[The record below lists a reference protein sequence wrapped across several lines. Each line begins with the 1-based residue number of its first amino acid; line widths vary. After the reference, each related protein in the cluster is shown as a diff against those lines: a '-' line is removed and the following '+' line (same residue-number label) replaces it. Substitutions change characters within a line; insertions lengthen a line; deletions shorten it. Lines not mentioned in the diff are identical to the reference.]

1 MAKQEDDDIRAG
13 LDEDLNDIRALL
25 NTDKRKPLPSQNRLF
40 ARSELETKHSEEAE
54 GGDKKS
60 DEDYEDYDKALR
72 ELAFDRRAQASDR
85 TKTEEEL
92 ALEEKEQ
99 LEKAERARK
108 RRMEG
113 LDSESEDEGGNRHSH
128 KRGGNKKQRKAGAP
142 QGDDLDD
149 DYLDEME
156 HDKQELGAGLT
167 LDDIQNGAYDLN
179 ADMETDED
187 EESGEEGSGDEEEE
201 EDDDDEESEI
211 DDLEGDEVPDFGD
224 EDDDDMNEVGQHG
237 KVVKKASKNA
247 APSTPATAEIPYTF
261 DCPSTHGEFLSI
273 MEGLKTEDAL
283 IVVKRIRVLYH
294 VKLSPENKAKMGLFF
309 GVVVDHLGYVAST
322 VSPLPTKVL
331 ESLGQHIFE
340 MAQQVPDAAAGVF
353 TNKVKQMQGDMSK
366 KLRLGQKS
374 SCLPDVEDLAILR
387 SLGQVFSTS
396 DLHHLVATPA
406 SLFMAQALAQ
416 CPIRTEIDIGRG
428 LFLTQLF
435 LEVQYNTSVS
445 RQTANSLSIYSIKL
459 SPKGLCLNLSTFY
472 NAP

>member
-54 GGDKKS
+54 GGKKP
-60 DEDYEDYDKALR
+60 DEEYEDYDKALR
-72 ELAFDRRAQASDR
+72 ELAFDRRAQATDR

-113 LDSESEDEGGNRHSH
+113 VESDSEDEGSNRHSH

-179 ADMETDED
+179 ADMETDEED
-187 EESGEEGSGDEEEE
+187 EESGEEEGSG
-201 EDDDDEESEI
+201 DDDEESEI

-237 KVVKKASKNA
+237 TVVKKASKKA
-247 APSTPATAEIPYTF
+247 MAPVTSTPAEIPYTF

-273 MEGLKTEDAL
+273 MEGLTTEDAL
-283 IVVKRIRVLYH
+283 VVVKRIRVLYH

-331 ESLGQHIFE
+331 EALGQHVFE
-340 MAQQVPDAAAGVF
+340 MAQQVPDAAATVF
-353 TNKVKQMQGDMSK
+353 TSKVKHMQADMSK

-374 SCLPDVEDLAILR
+374 SCFPDVEDLAILR

-406 SLFMAQALAQ
+406 SLLMAQALAQ
-416 CPIRTEIDIGRG
+416 CPIRTEIDLGRG

-435 LEVQYNTSVS
+435 LEVQYKKEVYT
-445 RQTANSLSIYSIKL
+445 
-459 SPKGLCLNLSTFY
+459 
-472 NAP
+472 